1 MEVLLNRTRNIST
14 LAYLRTLAST
24 HNATKRL
31 VQSLKAYCERGLA
44 QPAMA
49 DDSKLVS
56 VDSSEEI
63 LDRCMDDLF
72 VRQCNRYLY
81 EEKTCLAELFGNV
94 IAEYLNFMVSQGPKK
109 ERMSAHTPLSLSSN
123 NTGER
128 RHGINL
134 S

>member
-1 MEVLLNRTRNIST
+1 VEVLLTRTHNIST

-31 VQSLKAYCERGLA
+31 VHSLKAYCERGLA

-56 VDSSEEI
+56 VDSSEET

-72 VRQCNRYLY
+72 VPYTEGNRYLY
-81 EEKTCLAELFGNV
+81 KEKTCLAELFGNV

-109 ERMSAHTPLSLSSN
+109 EGTSAHTSLPL
-123 NTGER
+123 
-128 RHGINL
+128 
-134 S
+134 